1 VDQAIVEFFNLKTL
15 ENKNNAF
22 IQVSCYPESWG
33 MTFVKIKKKID
44 FKKNITDWNEVFQ
57 KRNELISNFWNP
69 SNVGDKM
76 IELELLP

>member
-1 VDQAIVEFFNLKTL
+1 
-15 ENKNNAF
+15 
-22 IQVSCYPESWG
+22 
-33 MTFVKIKKKID
+33 MKKKIN
-44 FKKNITDWNEVFQ
+44 FKKNIADWNEVLQ